1 MFHLKRGNINKE
13 WKRAKIHNYLLS
25 FYHASIYPPSHYFR
39 WKMVFNAFE
48 AHPSWGW
55 RCLYCMSF
63 CLLGILTLK
72 HILGSHLSQF
82 YRAGKEKTTFCSE
95 NTFSHL
101 AKWLSGL
108 YCGSLSKNR
117 MKTNCYHL
125 RKPMTIMINEQIFLP
140 SEVIA

>member
-1 MFHLKRGNINKE
+1 MFHLKRGILIRNESMLKSITS
-13 WKRAKIHNYLLS
+13 WLS
-25 FYHASIYPPSHYFR
+25 HASIYPRSHYFGL
-39 WKMVFNAFE
+39 KIIFNAFE
-48 AHPSWGW
+48 PHPSWGW
-55 RCLYCMSF
+55 QCLYCMSL
-63 CLLGILTLK
+63 CLQGIVTLK

-82 YRAGKEKTTFCSE
+82 YRAGKEKTTFCNES
-95 NTFSHL
+95 TFSHL

>member
-1 MFHLKRGNINKE
+1 MRILCVNLQLILQFFWQNVQQRLFMCLKMQYIWTTCCPGT
-13 WKRAKIHNYLLS
+13 
-25 FYHASIYPPSHYFR
+25 
-39 WKMVFNAFE
+39 V
-48 AHPSWGW
+48 
-55 RCLYCMSF
+55 CCYCMSS
-63 CLLGILTLK
+63 CLLGNLTLK

-82 YRAGKEKTTFCSE
+82 YRAGKEKTTFCNES
-95 NTFSHL
+95 TFSHL

>member
-1 MFHLKRGNINKE
+1 MRRSIQKPLPRYSFNYRFAYPTKKILWVYFFFFNVINLNKCCG
-13 WKRAKIHNYLLS
+13 RAL
-25 FYHASIYPPSHYFR
+25 FCR
-39 WKMVFNAFE
+39 
-48 AHPSWGW
+48 
-55 RCLYCMSF
+55 YCMSR
-63 CLLGILTLK
+63 CLPGSLTLK

-82 YRAGKEKTTFCSE
+82 YRARKEKTTFCYQS
-95 NTFSHL
+95 TFFHL